1 MEVIL
6 LEDFEGLGTSGEI
19 VRVKPGYA
27 RNYLFPRG
35 IALRSSKKNRA
46 VAEERKRNKEL
57 KSKRLNKAN
66 ESLANKINKT
76 ELTFEAQVGDE
87 EKMFGAITSKDI
99 HSALEEKGI
108 TLDKNAILLDE
119 SIKALGIYHI
129 PIKLDSEFETE
140 LKIYVIKT

>member
-46 VAEERKRNKEL
+46 VAEERKINKEL
-57 KSKRLNKAN
+57 KTKRLNKAN

-87 EKMFGAITSKDI
+87 EKMFGAVTSKDI

>member
-6 LEDFEGLGTSGEI
+6 LEDFEGLGASGEI

-66 ESLANKINKT
+66 ESLANKINKI

-99 HSALEEKGI
+99 HRTLEEKGI
-108 TLDKNAILLDE
+108 ALDKNSILLDE

-129 PIKLDSEFETE
+129 PIKLDSELKAE

>member
-6 LEDFEGLGTSGEI
+6 LEDFERLGVSGEI

-57 KSKRLNKAN
+57 KSKRLDKAN

-76 ELTFEAQVGDE
+76 ELTFEMQVGDE
-87 EKMFGAITSKDI
+87 EKMFGTVTSKDI

-108 TLDKNAILLDE
+108 LLDKNAIVLDE

-129 PIKLDSEFETE
+129 SIKLDSDLKTE
-140 LKIYVIKT
+140 IKIYVIKT